1 MASDGAASVAPNPA
15 ASRPRRP
22 WLTWVLAAVLVL
34 LVGFTLLILAGVID
48 RRQLVLTPEPQPAPA
63 GVAVA
68 GLVGLVSALTGD
80 GWRDGLAW
88 LGLAAPVAAV
98 LWARAARRA

>member
-1 MASDGAASVAPNPA
+1 M
-15 ASRPRRP
+15 
-22 WLTWVLAAVLVL
+22 
-34 LVGFTLLILAGVID
+34 II
-48 RRQLVLTPEPQPAPA
+48 
-63 GVAVA
+63 AVA

-98 LWARAARRA
+98 LWARAARRG